1 MQETVVTRS
10 TLATGESAGAPY
22 SNMEK
27 RETVTAQVRRFDKL
41 ESPRLAPGLKD
52 WATAEDVVVLL
63 AENTQ
68 VDSTRKTGLLGL

>member
-10 TLATGESAGAPY
+10 TLPTGESAGAPY

-41 ESPRLAPGLKD
+41 ESPRLAQGLKD

-63 AENTQ
+63 AENTR
-68 VDSTRKTGLLGL
+68 VDSTQKTGLLGL